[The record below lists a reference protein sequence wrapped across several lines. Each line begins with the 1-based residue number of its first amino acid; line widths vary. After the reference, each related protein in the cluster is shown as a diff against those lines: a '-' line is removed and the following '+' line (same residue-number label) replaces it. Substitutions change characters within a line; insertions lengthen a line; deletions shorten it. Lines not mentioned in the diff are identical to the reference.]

1 MAKYTDKEMDRIISA
16 GKKSYAS
23 MSNKGQRGGIASI
36 PSSGK
41 KDAFV
46 QLQRQKFFDN
56 RPDVSEDR
64 ILRRTRQEG
73 ALNQFKDALIRN
85 DRVLKGTRFDD
96 STYTVMNPNT
106 GEPVYLTDVPGGRS
120 VGDVAQDLAYRF
132 GPTPGEIFGDIGYGL
147 GSIAK
152 GFAEKGTPLMQLG
165 KAGIEGLKKFF
176 APKPTEIKPS
186 FDLEAKMSAYEDPIK
201 FYASSSKQKYPGYT
215 DQQSEYYY
223 GDKPKESPKGD
234 QYLYA
239 DVSKRDIQTLQ
250 PIKDMGLGYDSS
262 INMFSPVIKDL
273 KKKNPS
279 LTDEEIKGIIE
290 GTITEPTGQ
299 FAEATKT
306 IMDPYSLIRGTQE
319 TLSNLGKTRYG
330 TFGIDNLLNVIRG
343 GAPTLTY
350 EKELGP
356 GVLSGKIGD
365 NKASL
370 GYSMIFNKGGRV
382 RGTGIMGALR

>member
-23 MSNKGQRGGIASI
+23 MSNKGQPGGIASI

-73 ALNQFKDALIRN
+73 ILNQFKDALIRN

-96 STYTVMNPNT
+96 NTYTVMNPNT

-120 VGDVAQDLAYRF
+120 VGDVAQDLAFRF
-132 GPTPGEIFGDIGYGL
+132 GPTPKELMSDVSYAFGN
-147 GSIAK
+147 IAK
-152 GFAEKGTPLMQLG
+152 GLAEKGTPLMQLG
-165 KAGIEGLKKFF
+165 KAGIEGLQKFF
-176 APKPTEIKPS
+176 APKPKATYGGTSSITTTTETTPS

-201 FYASSSKQKYPGYT
+201 FYASSSKQKYPGYS
-215 DQQSEYYY
+215 DQQSQYYY
-223 GDKPKESPKGD
+223 GDKPKESPTGD
-234 QYLYA
+234 KYLYA
-239 DVSKRDIQTLQ
+239 DAGDAVQNYMNL
-250 PIKDMGLGYDSS
+250 
-262 INMFSPVIKDL
+262 L
-273 KKKNPS
+273 KNV
-279 LTDEEIKGIIE
+279 
-290 GTITEPTGQ
+290 Q
-299 FAEATKT
+299 
-306 IMDPYSLIRGTQE
+306 
-319 TLSNLGKTRYG
+319 NLGSTSYG
-330 TFGIDNLLNVIRG
+330 TFGIEDPLNLMKG
-343 GAPTLTY
+343 KAPTFTY
-350 EKELGP
+350 EKEIGP

>member
-1 MAKYTDKEMDRIISA
+1 MVSFRQAEAQSMKALQDRREQTRQDFFKGRQDVSPNRLDRRQIQA
-16 GKKSYAS
+16 DLYEQFKSDPTKTKLVSGTTNLYQAA
-23 MSNKGQRGGIASI
+23 QPGGITLAD
-36 PSSGK
+36 K
-41 KDAFV
+41 AQELAF
-46 QLQRQKFFDN
+46 K
-56 RPDVSEDR
+56 
-64 ILRRTRQEG
+64 
-73 ALNQFKDALIRN
+73 
-85 DRVLKGTRFDD
+85 
-96 STYTVMNPNT
+96 Y
-106 GEPVYLTDVPGGRS
+106 
-120 VGDVAQDLAYRF
+120 
-132 GPTPGEIFGDIGYGL
+132 GPTFKEIGGDIRYGI
-147 GSIAK
+147 GSIMQ
-152 GFAEKGTPLMQLG
+152 GLAEKGTPLIQLG
-165 KAGIEGLKKFF
+165 KAGIEGLQKFF
-176 APKPTEIKPS
+176 APKPTETKPS

-223 GDKPKESPKGD
+223 GDKPKESPTGN

-239 DVSKRDIQTLQ
+239 DVSKRDIKTLQ
-250 PIKDMGLGYDSS
+250 PIKDMGLGYESS

-330 TFGIDNLLNVIRG
+330 TFGIDNPLDVIRG
-343 GAPTLTY
+343 GVPTFTY

>member
-23 MSNKGQRGGIASI
+23 MSNKGQPGGIASI

-165 KAGIEGLKKFF
+165 KAGLEGIQKLF
-176 APKPTEIKPS
+176 APKSKATYGGTSSITTTTETTPS

-201 FYASSSKQKYPGYT
+201 FYASSSKQKYPGYS
-215 DQQSEYYY
+215 DQQSQYYY
-223 GDKPKESPKGD
+223 GDKPKESPTGD

-239 DVSKRDIQTLQ
+239 DAGDAAQNYMNL
-250 PIKDMGLGYDSS
+250 
-262 INMFSPVIKDL
+262 L
-273 KKKNPS
+273 KNV
-279 LTDEEIKGIIE
+279 
-290 GTITEPTGQ
+290 Q
-299 FAEATKT
+299 
-306 IMDPYSLIRGTQE
+306 
-319 TLSNLGKTRYG
+319 NLGSTSYG
-330 TFGIDNLLNVIRG
+330 TFGIEDPLNLMRG
-343 GAPTLTY
+343 KAPTLTY
-350 EKELGP
+350 EKEIGP
-356 GVLSGKIGD
+356 GTLSGTIGD